1 MCFCFFCSLRA
12 FCSVCSVRRFTFN
25 KHRTLTY
32 FSFVAAAASFAKL
45 LLLRL
50 ELNFIRTHTHAGAQ
64 WSAVAH
70 TATRCHIGRPTQ
82 GCLLPTSRVS
92 AAYSVYSVLSAI
104 RYGNFCLSNHRAHI
118 HIHYSLLMYV
128 HTHRLVIYS
137 KTNYRALMRDCNR
150 MSMMTTTTITRWT
163 Q

>member
-50 ELNFIRTHTHAGAQ
+50 ELNFIRTHTRGRSVKRC
-64 WSAVAH
+64 SAYRDALSYRSPDTGLPVA
-70 TATRCHIGRPTQ
+70 
-82 GCLLPTSRVS
+82 CLPRVS
-92 AAYSVYSVLSAI
+92 SILSIYSVLSAI

-118 HIHYSLLMYV
+118 HIHYSLSMYV

-150 MSMMTTTTITRWT
+150 MSMITRWA